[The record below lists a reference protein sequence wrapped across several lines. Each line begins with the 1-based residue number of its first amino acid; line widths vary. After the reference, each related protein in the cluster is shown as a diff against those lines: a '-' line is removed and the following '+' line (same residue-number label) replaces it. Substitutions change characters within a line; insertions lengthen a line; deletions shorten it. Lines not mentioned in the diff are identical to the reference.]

1 MQIPDGFERKGL
13 ELPRQ
18 RGGNID
24 IATLGAMAG
33 FAVMMT
39 LDVALS

>member
-1 MQIPDGFERKGL
+1 MHMPNGFERKVL
-13 ELPRQ
+13 ELSRQ

-33 FAVMMT
+33 LAVMMT
-39 LDVALS
+39 LDMALS

>member
-1 MQIPDGFERKGL
+1 MHMPDGFEMKGP